1 MLLNKLTLITAILLV
16 TLALAAGG
24 TSLTFWA
31 HATEP
36 ANQKKDA
43 ENLTERSN
51 RAEAAKEDL
60 PTDPNRLTGE
70 DTKGS
75 SEPAETQQGVLQ
87 PTKLYRGY
95 SFTASPTGNVAFAYN
110 LETQEVKAVRLN
122 ATEEHPIKVT
132 PAVGPRGG
140 RGAASRGAEDHP
152 GRRLQH
158 RVGQVV
164 APGPGR
170 TGQRS
175 RPADA
180 PGPWRARV
188 PGRSL
193 FLYVP
198 LKDIHVGS
206 CEPPGHYAGTAPPGD
221 AHGTPARGSWRCVSR
236 GRRSPASPST
246 TSSRA
251 SGRPW
256 TWTNRPAESSSR
268 WSWAPARRRTRSVDL
283 SMCTIQRH
291 PSGIVWTSMPT
302 TSRTRVRPKADEDHY
317 LSSQMRTSPTRLSYP
332 PALTSDNESGENAT
346 HSTGHLWPV
355 RFKRSLPEEMSQSFT
370 SPTSAK

>member
-132 PAVGPRGG
+132 PAVGPRAGV
-140 RGAASRGAEDHP
+140 
-152 GRRLQH
+152 
-158 RVGQVV
+158 VG
-164 APGPGR
+164 
-170 TGQRS
+170 
-175 RPADA
+175 
-180 PGPWRARV
+180 
-188 PGRSL
+188 L
-193 FLYVP
+193 HL
-198 LKDIHVGS
+198 
-206 CEPPGHYAGTAPPGD
+206 E
-221 AHGTPARGSWRCVSR
+221 
-236 GRRSPASPST
+236 GRRSPGSPSS

-268 WSWAPARRRTRSVDL
+268 CPWAMVRSRTRSVVI
-283 SMCTIQRH
+283 SICTPQRH
-291 PSGIVWTSMPT
+291 PRGIV
-302 TSRTRVRPKADEDHY
+302 
-317 LSSQMRTSPTRLSYP
+317 
-332 PALTSDNESGENAT
+332 
-346 HSTGHLWPV
+346 
-355 RFKRSLPEEMSQSFT
+355 
-370 SPTSAK
+370 